1 MLDVPQTTH
10 SEEDD
15 TAVTEKQSR
24 TRKNGKNINAE
35 KEHIG
40 NEKEGVFIEISAEV
54 LYLPNSYFRFTNR
67 CRSVSG
73 CKKKPRMRTADDVI
87 SRIIWD
93 SLVDPADFIVGH
105 LDRFLGVL
113 ERPFSDFSWDTQ
125 VCYIGTNMV
134 HYHVLSIFIISFN
147 AYLSHIRC
155 VTVIFLRNWLSPV
168 IGYSTLATKAS
179 GCGIGTV
186 ALTGCSAPRGRLF
199 YLLLA
204 VRNRNKVS
212 NIII

>member
-15 TAVTEKQSR
+15 TAVTEKQSK
-24 TRKNGKNINAE
+24 TPKNGKNINAE
-35 KEHIG
+35 KEHIR
-40 NEKEGVFIEISAEV
+40 NEKEGVFIEISTEV

-67 CRSVSG
+67 CLSVSG

-93 SLVDPADFIVGH
+93 SSVDPADFIVGH

-134 HYHVLSIFIISFN
+134 HYHISYMVISLNTVL
-147 AYLSHIRC
+147 H
-155 VTVIFLRNWLSPV
+155 
-168 IGYSTLATKAS
+168 
-179 GCGIGTV
+179 
-186 ALTGCSAPRGRLF
+186 
-199 YLLLA
+199 
-204 VRNRNKVS
+204 
-212 NIII
+212 